1 MDYARTITLK
11 TTYEDAVPKV
21 KEAFKAKGFGALTE
35 VDVRATL
42 WDKLGEE
49 MEPYLII
56 GACNP
61 DLAHRALGVEREV
74 GLLLPC
80 NVVVR
85 QVADAVMVQALD
97 ASVIASVPGNPNLE
111 PIAAEAGR
119 LMAEALEALVTAERE
134 AAPAPG

>member
-1 MDYARTITLK
+1 MEYAKTIKLDMS
-11 TTYEDAVPKV
+11 YDEAVPKV
-21 KEAFKAKGFGALTE
+21 KEAFKAKGFGTLTE
-35 VDVRATL
+35 IDIRATMAQ
-42 WDKLGEE
+42 KIGAE

-61 DLAHRALGVEREV
+61 DLAHRALDAEREV

-85 QVADAVMVQALD
+85 ADGDGVVVQALD
-97 ASVIASVPGNPNLE
+97 ASIIASVPGNPALE

-119 LMAEALEALVTAERE
+119 LMGEALEQLSK
-134 AAPAPG
+134 GN